1 MSLFKP
7 FKGLSEALKTLAFH
21 DGYAYLTTDDG
32 KFTIDA
38 KDSEEN
44 EKRITINPDATDS
57 VKGMTKV
64 YTGTG
69 ANTDGT
75 MTQKAITAAI
85 KAEAGQEPQLGTEE
99 TVIDGDTI
107 TYTDVNG
114 RTVVTTFNNDGSI
127 TQVDELDPT
136 ITYTVDIQFVDGK
149 IIQTTTAD

>member
-38 KDSEEN
+38 KDSEER

-85 KAEAGQEPQLGTEE
+85 KAEAGQEP
-99 TVIDGDTI
+99 
-107 TYTDVNG
+107 
-114 RTVVTTFNNDGSI
+114 
-127 TQVDELDPT
+127 
-136 ITYTVDIQFVDGK
+136 
-149 IIQTTTAD
+149 